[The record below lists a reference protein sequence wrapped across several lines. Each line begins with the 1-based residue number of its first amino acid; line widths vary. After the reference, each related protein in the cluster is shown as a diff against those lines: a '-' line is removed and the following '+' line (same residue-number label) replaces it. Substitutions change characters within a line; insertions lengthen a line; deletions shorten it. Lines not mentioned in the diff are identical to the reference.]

1 MSVSYERNILPVFTR
16 HPPKEHTD
24 HNNRKTYDKDRF
36 VSSEGENSALLQY
49 ETDENNSTC
58 EKPQSTK
65 NVLLLCHQITSTT
78 SITLKNINRDE
89 REHMITYGAPGALN
103 ISALAA

>member
-16 HPPKEHTD
+16 HPPEKHTD
-24 HNNRKTYDKDRF
+24 YKDRKAYDKDRF
-36 VSSEGENSALLQY
+36 VSREREYSALLQDQ
-49 ETDENNSTC
+49 TDEHDC
-58 EKPQSTK
+58 PGEKPQSTK

-78 SITLKNINRDE
+78 SITLRNINRDE

>member
-1 MSVSYERNILPVFTR
+1 MSVSYKRNILPVFTR
-16 HPPKEHTD
+16 HPPEEHTD
-24 HNNRKTYDKDRF
+24 HKDRKTYDKDRF
-36 VSSEGENSALLQY
+36 VYSEGENSALLQY
-49 ETDENNSTC
+49 KTDKYGTTC

-65 NVLLLCHQITSTT
+65 NVLFLCHQITSTT
-78 SITLKNINRDE
+78 SITLRNINKDE